1 IGGPPIALV
10 YQSADSSQFRATL
23 SMQMMLGS
31 LFSVILIM
39 FWGIDFGLDDIVA
52 TLILIP
58 GVVLGFF
65 VSRLFVNKINRKK
78 VRIAVLSLSAFA
90 SIMVLSRA
98 TLTWLAL

>member
-1 IGGPPIALV
+1 
-10 YQSADSSQFRATL
+10 
-23 SMQMMLGS
+23 MQMMLGS